1 MNQLLAGKVAV
12 ITGASSGIGRAA
24 ALAMAAEGARV
35 ALGARRL
42 AEGEETAHLV
52 REAGG
57 EAVFVETDVRH
68 SDQVQR
74 LIQTAVDRWGR
85 LDCAFNN
92 AGVEGDMFVPTA
104 DYSESTWDRVIAIN
118 LTGVFLSMK
127 YEIRQ
132 MLQHGGGAIVN
143 MSSVAGLVGGPVGI
157 AYYASKHGVVG
168 MTRAAAIEYGKLGI
182 RVNAVCP
189 AVIETDMAHRGFD
202 QMWERLAGMHPIGR
216 IGKAGEVADAVV
228 WLCSDR
234 ASFVTGHALPVDG
247 GRVAQ

>member
-12 ITGASSGIGRAA
+12 ITGASSGIGRAT
-24 ALAMAAEGARV
+24 ALALAAEGARV

-42 AEGEETAHLV
+42 AEGEETARLV

-74 LIQTAVDRWGR
+74 LVQTAVDRWGK

-92 AGVEGDMFVPTA
+92 AGVEGDVFVPTA
-104 DYSESTWDRVIAIN
+104 DYSESTWDQVIAIN

-143 MSSVAGLVGGPVGI
+143 MSSVAGLIGGPVGI

-216 IGKAGEVADAVV
+216 IGKAGEVADCVV

-247 GRVAQ
+247 GRLAQ

>member
-24 ALAMAAEGARV
+24 ALALAAEGARV

-42 AEGEETAHLV
+42 AEGEETARLV

-57 EAVFVETDVRH
+57 EAVFVETDVRR

-74 LIQTAVDRWGR
+74 LIQTAVERWGK

-92 AGVEGDMFVPTA
+92 AGVEGDVFVPTA
-104 DYSESTWDRVIAIN
+104 DYSESTWDQVIAIN

-143 MSSVAGLVGGPVGI
+143 MSSVAGLVGGPVGV

-216 IGKAGEVADAVV
+216 IGKAGEVADCVV

-247 GRVAQ
+247 GRLAQ

>member
-1 MNQLLAGKVAV
+1 MSQLLAGKVAV
-12 ITGASSGIGRAA
+12 ITGASSGIGRAS
-24 ALAMAAEGARV
+24 ALALAAEGARV

-42 AEGEETAHLV
+42 AEGEETARLV

-57 EAVFVETDVRH
+57 EAVFVETDVRR

-74 LIQTAVDRWGR
+74 LIQTAVDRWGK
-85 LDCAFNN
+85 LDCALNN
-92 AGVEGDMFVPTA
+92 AGIEGDVFVPTA
-104 DYSESTWDRVIAIN
+104 DYSESTWDQVIAIN

-132 MLQHGGGAIVN
+132 MLQNGGGAIVN

-228 WLCSDR
+228 WLCSDH

>member
-1 MNQLLAGKVAV
+1 MNQLLSGKVAV

-24 ALAMAAEGARV
+24 ALALAAEGARV

-42 AEGEETAHLV
+42 AEGEETARLV

-57 EAVFVETDVRH
+57 EAVFVVTDVRR

-74 LIQTAVDRWGR
+74 LIQTAVERWGK

-92 AGVEGDMFVPTA
+92 AGIEGDTFIPTA
-104 DYSESTWDRVIAIN
+104 DYSESTWDEVIAIN

-127 YEIRQ
+127 YEIHQ
-132 MLQHGGGAIVN
+132 MLQSGGGAIVN

-168 MTRAAAIEYGKLGI
+168 MTKAAAIEYGKLGI

-189 AVIETDMAHRGFD
+189 AVIDTDMAHRGFD
-202 QMWERLAGMHPIGR
+202 HMWERLAGMHPIGR
-216 IGKAGEVADAVV
+216 IGKADEVADAVV
-228 WLCSDR
+228 WLCSDH

>member
-24 ALAMAAEGARV
+24 ALALAAEGARV

-42 AEGEETAHLV
+42 AEGEETARLV

-57 EAVFVETDVRH
+57 EAVFVETDVRR

-74 LIQTAVDRWGR
+74 LIQTAVGRWGK

-92 AGVEGDMFVPTA
+92 AGIEGDTFIPTA
-104 DYSESTWDRVIAIN
+104 DYSESTWDEVIAIN

-132 MLQHGGGAIVN
+132 MLQNGGGAIVN
-143 MSSVAGLVGGPVGI
+143 MSSVAGLVGGPVGV

-168 MTRAAAIEYGKLGI
+168 MTKAAAIEYGKLGI

-202 QMWERLAGMHPIGR
+202 HMWERLAGMHPIGR
-216 IGKAGEVADAVV
+216 IGKANEVADAVV
-228 WLCSDR
+228 WLCSDH
-234 ASFVTGHALPVDG
+234 ASFVTGHALPIDG

>member
-24 ALAMAAEGARV
+24 AVALAAEGARV

-42 AEGEETAHLV
+42 AEGEETARLV

-57 EAVFVETDVRH
+57 DAVFVETDVRH

-74 LIQTAVDRWGR
+74 LVQTAVDRWGK

-92 AGVEGDMFVPTA
+92 AGVEGDVFVPTA
-104 DYSESTWDRVIAIN
+104 DYSESTWDQVIAIN
-118 LTGVFLSMK
+118 LTGVFLCMK

-143 MSSVAGLVGGPVGI
+143 MSSVAGLVGGPVGT

-216 IGKAGEVADAVV
+216 IGKAGEVADCVV

-247 GRVAQ
+247 GRLAQ

>member
-1 MNQLLAGKVAV
+1 MNQILAGKVAV

-24 ALAMAAEGARV
+24 ALALTAEGARV

-42 AEGEETAHLV
+42 TEGEETARLV

-74 LIQTAVDRWGR
+74 LIQTAVDRWGK

-92 AGVEGDMFVPTA
+92 AGIEGDVFVPTG
-104 DYSESTWDRVIAIN
+104 DYSESTWDQVIAIN

-132 MLQHGGGAIVN
+132 MLQNGGGAIVN
-143 MSSVAGLVGGPVGI
+143 MSSVAGLVGGPVGV
-157 AYYASKHGVVG
+157 AYYASKHRVVG
-168 MTRAAAIEYGKLGI
+168 MTRAAAIKYGNLGI
-182 RVNAVCP
+182 RVNIRP
-189 AVIETDMAHRGFD
+189 ARQKRTDM
-202 QMWERLAGMHPIGR
+202 MR
-216 IGKAGEVADAVV
+216 I
-228 WLCSDR
+228 
-234 ASFVTGHALPVDG
+234 ASV
-247 GRVAQ
+247 

>member
-24 ALAMAAEGARV
+24 ALALAAEGARV

-42 AEGEETAHLV
+42 AEGEETARLV

-74 LIQTAVDRWGR
+74 LIQTAVDRWGK

-92 AGVEGDMFVPTA
+92 AGVEGDVFVPTA
-104 DYSESTWDRVIAIN
+104 DYSESTWDQVIAIN

-132 MLQHGGGAIVN
+132 MLQSPDWSADR
-143 MSSVAGLVGGPVGI
+143 S
-157 AYYASKHGVVG
+157 ASR
-168 MTRAAAIEYGKLGI
+168 TTLRNTA
-182 RVNAVCP
+182 
-189 AVIETDMAHRGFD
+189 
-202 QMWERLAGMHPIGR
+202 WLA
-216 IGKAGEVADAVV
+216 
-228 WLCSDR
+228 
-234 ASFVTGHALPVDG
+234 
-247 GRVAQ
+247 

>member
-1 MNQLLAGKVAV
+1 MNQLLAGKVV
-12 ITGASSGIGRAA
+12 VVTGASSGIGRAA
-24 ALAMAAEGARV
+24 ALALAAEGARV

-42 AEGEETAHLV
+42 AEGEETARLV

-74 LIQTAVDRWGR
+74 LIQTAVDRWGK

-104 DYSESTWDRVIAIN
+104 DYSESTWEQVIAIN

-127 YEIRQ
+127 YEIRH

-189 AVIETDMAHRGFD
+189 AVIETVMAHRGFD

-216 IGKAGEVADAVV
+216 IGKAGEVADSVV

-247 GRVAQ
+247 GRLAQ

>member
-12 ITGASSGIGRAA
+12 VTGASSGIGRAA
-24 ALAMAAEGARV
+24 ALALAAEGARV

-42 AEGEETAHLV
+42 VEGEETVRLV

-74 LIQTAVDRWGR
+74 LIQTAVDRWGK

-92 AGVEGDMFVPTA
+92 AGIEGDVFVPTA
-104 DYSESTWDRVIAIN
+104 DYSETTWDEVIAIN

-143 MSSVAGLVGGPVGI
+143 MSSVAGLIGGAVGI

-168 MTRAAAIEYGKLGI
+168 MTKAAAIEYGTLGI

-189 AVIETDMAHRGFD
+189 AVIDTDMAHRGFD
-202 QMWERLAGMHPIGR
+202 QMWGNLAGMHPIGR
-216 IGKAGEVADAVV
+216 IGKASEVADAVV
-228 WLCSDR
+228 WLCSDH

>member
-132 MLQHGGGAIVN
+132 MLQYGGGAIVN

>member
-68 SDQVQR
+68 SGQVQR

>member
-1 MNQLLAGKVAV
+1 MSQLLAGKVAV
-12 ITGASSGIGRAA
+12 VTGASSGIGRTAVL
-24 ALAMAAEGARV
+24 ALAAEGARV

-42 AEGEETAHLV
+42 AEGEETARLV
-52 REAGG
+52 RDAGG
-57 EAVFVETDVRH
+57 EALFVETDVRH

-74 LIQTAVDRWGR
+74 LIQSAVDRWGK

-92 AGVEGDMFVPTA
+92 AGIEGDTFVPTA
-104 DYSESTWDRVIAIN
+104 DYSESTWDQVIAIN

-127 YEIRQ
+127 HEIRQ
-132 MLQHGGGAIVN
+132 MLQNGGGAIVN
-143 MSSVAGLVGGPVGI
+143 MSSVAGLIGGPVGV

-168 MTRAAAIEYGKLGI
+168 MTKAAAIEYGKSGI

-202 QMWERLAGMHPIGR
+202 HMWERLAGMHPIGR

-228 WLCSDR
+228 WLCSDH

>member
-24 ALAMAAEGARV
+24 ALALAAEGARV

-42 AEGEETAHLV
+42 AEGEETARLV

-57 EAVFVETDVRH
+57 EAVFVVTDVRH

-74 LIQTAVDRWGR
+74 LIQTAVDRWGK

-104 DYSESTWDRVIAIN
+104 DYSESTWEQVIAIN

-216 IGKAGEVADAVV
+216 IGKAGEVADSVV

-247 GRVAQ
+247 GRLAQ

>member
-24 ALAMAAEGARV
+24 ALALAAEGARV

-42 AEGEETAHLV
+42 AEGEETARLV

-74 LIQTAVDRWGR
+74 LIQTAVDRWGK

-92 AGVEGDMFVPTA
+92 AGVEGDVFVPTA
-104 DYSESTWDRVIAIN
+104 DYSESTWDQVIAIN

-202 QMWERLAGMHPIGR
+202 QMWEHLAGMHPIGR
-216 IGKAGEVADAVV
+216 IGKAGEVADSVV